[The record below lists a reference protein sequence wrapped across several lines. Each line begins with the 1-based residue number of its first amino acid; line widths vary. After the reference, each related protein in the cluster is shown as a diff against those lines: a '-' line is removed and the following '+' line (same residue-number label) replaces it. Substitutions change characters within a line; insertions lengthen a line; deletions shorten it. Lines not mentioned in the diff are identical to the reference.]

1 MKYSDRQIEIIEA
14 ATALIDEGGVQN
26 ITTKSLAKRMNFSE
40 PAIYRHF
47 KNKTEILSS
56 ILGFFNQNLK
66 LKISNVVTKDI
77 TGLKKLENII
87 EFQFSHFAK
96 NPAIV
101 MVIFSETSFQNDKK
115 LSGIVKKIMLN
126 KKKVVTG
133 IIEQGQKDGSIRLDV
148 NPNQLST
155 MFLGSMRF
163 TLLQWRLNDY
173 EGDLIK
179 EGRELQ
185 TIISQIFSP
194 SKA

>member
-1 MKYSDRQIEIIEA
+1 MEYSDRQIEIIEA
-14 ATALIDEGGVQN
+14 ATALIDEGGIQN

-66 LKISNVVTKDI
+66 LKISSVVTKEI

-126 KKKVVTG
+126 KKKVVTE
-133 IIEQGQKDGSIRLDV
+133 IIEQGQKDGSIRSDV
-148 NPNQLST
+148 NSSQLST
-155 MFLGSMRF
+155 IFLGSMRF
-163 TLLQWRLNDY
+163 TLLQWRLNNY
-173 EGDLIK
+173 EGDLIE
-179 EGRELQ
+179 EGRKLKA
-185 TIISQIFSP
+185 TISQVLSQ
-194 SKA
+194 S